1 MQLIFYFFFIFY
13 CQNFSLSSIIVL
25 DEHLLPWKQDVKK
38 SEKKMIRFMLT
49 NEIMLSI
56 TRCLRI
62 VND

>member
-1 MQLIFYFFFIFY
+1 MQLIIFFLISYFK
-13 CQNFSLSSIIVL
+13 NFSLSSIIVL

-38 SEKKMIRFMLT
+38 SEKKKIRFMLT

>member
-1 MQLIFYFFFIFY
+1 MQLIIFFLISYFK
-13 CQNFSLSSIIVL
+13 NFSLSSIIVL

-49 NEIMLSI
+49 NERMLSI

>member
-38 SEKKMIRFMLT
+38 SEKK
-49 NEIMLSI
+49 
-56 TRCLRI
+56 
-62 VND
+62 